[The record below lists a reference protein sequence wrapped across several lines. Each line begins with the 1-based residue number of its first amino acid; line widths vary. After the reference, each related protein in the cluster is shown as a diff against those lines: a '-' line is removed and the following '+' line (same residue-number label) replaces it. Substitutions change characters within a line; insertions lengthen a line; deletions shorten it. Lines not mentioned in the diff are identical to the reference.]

1 MKLNYYEPDY
11 LNNHFDESP
20 RIMSRLAQ
28 DPNEDTFCGQ
38 KFNFNLPSTAP
49 IELQSIIKLTG
60 FEETENTPHKNEA
73 F

>member
-20 RIMSRLAQ
+20 RIMRRLAQ

-38 KFNFNLPSTAP
+38 KFNYKLPLTASL
-49 IELQSIIKLTG
+49 EHQSIIK
-60 FEETENTPHKNEA
+60 
-73 F
+73 

>member
-20 RIMSRLAQ
+20 RIMRRLEQ

-38 KFNFNLPSTAP
+38 KFNYKLPLTASL
-49 IELQSIIKLTG
+49 EHQSIIK
-60 FEETENTPHKNEA
+60 
-73 F
+73 